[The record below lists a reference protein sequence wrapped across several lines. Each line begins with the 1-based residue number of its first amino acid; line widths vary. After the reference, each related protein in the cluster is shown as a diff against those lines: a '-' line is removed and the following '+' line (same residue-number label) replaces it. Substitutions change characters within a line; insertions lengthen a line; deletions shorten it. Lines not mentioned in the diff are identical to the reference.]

1 MASQPARKSA
11 ATIPADVAQLHR
23 IRDFVTQVAAAA
35 GFNEADQMK
44 IVMATD
50 EALANII
57 EHGVNGIPG
66 ATVKIEVNFGPGE
79 VTVVLADRGPRYDP
93 MQRPDLNLPQHI
105 KAGNKRGLGV
115 FLIRKLVDE
124 MDYRWS
130 ENGENVLRL
139 VKRTSP
145 AG

>member
-1 MASQPARKSA
+1 MNQPARRA
-11 ATIPADVAQLHR
+11 ETIPADVAQLQR
-23 IRDFVTQVAAAA
+23 VREFITQVAGAA
-35 GFNEADQMK
+35 GFGEADQMK

-57 EHGVNGIPG
+57 EHGTQGRPG

-79 VTVVLADRGPRYDP
+79 VTVVLADRGPRFDP
-93 MQRPDLNLPQHI
+93 LATPDINLPQHI

-124 MDYRWS
+124 LDYRWS
-130 ENGENVLRL
+130 ENGENILKL

-145 AG
+145 GAG